1 MKPNVKVVIRRVN
14 GEVEE
19 NETMDL
25 TGCNTNQDII
35 GEVLSRVNQCNC
47 YHMEQDGIKALMT
60 VLSIHKDGEIIYI
73 IDYNL

>member
-47 YHMEQDGIKALMT
+47 YHI
-60 VLSIHKDGEIIYI
+60 
-73 IDYNL
+73 